1 MRSASLEQLAATL
14 LPPGHFLCAVL
25 SNLAVSPNIRRGGL
39 GRQLCER
46 CEEAAREWGF
56 NGLMLQVE
64 EGNAAARGL
73 YEGKLGYRLT
83 FADDCASGTRVV
95 PDGAG
100 VAIEDVPVTLLTL
113 GKQV

>member
-1 MRSASLEQLAATL
+1 MWDATSH
-14 LPPGHFLCAVL
+14 GCVTTETCARL
-25 SNLAVSPNIRRGGL
+25 GQRR
-39 GRQLCER
+39 RT
-46 CEEAAREWGF
+46 
-56 NGLMLQVE
+56 
-64 EGNAAARGL
+64 
-73 YEGKLGYRLT
+73 T